1 MSNEDEKQQG
11 SHYNLSN
18 PGRGS
23 FDITKND
30 STVFAKP
37 TRALYVG
44 SAGDVTVRMIDDDAT
59 DYRTYANVQEGT
71 VLDIQ
76 VDMVRATGT
85 AASGFVGIL

>member
-1 MSNEDEKQQG
+1 MSNDDEKQQG

-23 FDITKND
+23 FVITKND
-30 STVFAKP
+30 STVFVKP

-44 SAGDVTVRMIDDDAT
+44 SAGDVTVHMVADAVA

-71 VLDIQ
+71 TLDIQ